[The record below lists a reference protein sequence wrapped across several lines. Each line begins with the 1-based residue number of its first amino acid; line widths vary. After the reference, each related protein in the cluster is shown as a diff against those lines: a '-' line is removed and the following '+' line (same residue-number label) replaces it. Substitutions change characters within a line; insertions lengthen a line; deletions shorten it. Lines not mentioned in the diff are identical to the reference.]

1 MNLFGFGKSK
11 QNNTLT
17 RGQKVKMITSD
28 GDDSYFN
35 WDGNVYENDIIR
47 SVIRAKAKAVAKTTA
62 EHVRKS
68 GDNLSVNPD
77 FYIKMLLKR
86 PNPIMGMQQLLEKTV
101 TQLELNNNAYIFI
114 NRDGNGCPIGLYP
127 IIATSVQVLTN
138 GSETFLQFTIKKNGK
153 VITFN
158 YKDVIHLRQ
167 DFNDSDTFGSSN
179 IKALTSL
186 MSVVNS
192 VDKGIVKAIKNSNV
206 VQWLLSYEANL
217 TPEDVKK
224 QVKEFTDSFLSID
237 SEYGGAAGID
247 NKMKAD
253 RVEPK
258 SYMPDKEFQK
268 ENARRIYNYFGINEK
283 IINASYNENEWNAFY
298 ESSIEPILI
307 QLTEEFTYKLF
318 SRKEISYGNEIRF
331 ISKNLTFASMSS
343 KIALGGLADR
353 AIMNPNEI
361 REILGYAPHENGH
374 EFLLRKDTATTTSQT
389 IEGGE
394 N

>member
-1 MNLFGFGKSK
+1 MKLFSFGKSK
-11 QNNTLT
+11 QSNTLT
-17 RGQKVKMITSD
+17 KGQKVKMITSD
-28 GDDSYFN
+28 SDDSYFN
-35 WDGNVYENDIIR
+35 WDGNVYENDIVR

-68 GDNLSVNPD
+68 GDNIAINPD
-77 FYIKMLLKR
+77 FYMKMLLKR
-86 PNPIMGMQQLLEKTV
+86 PNPHMGIQQLLEKTV
-101 TQLELNNNAYIFI
+101 IQLELNNNAYIFI
-114 NRDGNGCPIGLYP
+114 NRDVNGYPIGLYP
-127 IIATSVQVLTN
+127 IIATNVQVMTN
-138 GSETFLQFTIKKNGK
+138 ESETFLQFTIKKNGK
-153 VITFN
+153 IATFN

-167 DFNDSDTFGSSN
+167 DFNNSDMFGSSN
-179 IKALTSL
+179 VDALASL
-186 MSVVNS
+186 MQVVNS
-192 VDKGIVKAIKNSNV
+192 VDKGVVKAIKNSNV
-206 VQWLLSYEANL
+206 VQWLLSYDANL
-217 TPEDVKK
+217 TPDDIKK
-224 QVKEFTDSFLSID
+224 QTKQFTDSFLNID

-247 NKMKAD
+247 SKMKAD

-307 QLTEEFTYKLF
+307 QLSEEFTYKLF

-331 ISKNLTFASMSS
+331 ISKNLMFASMSS

-361 REILGYAPHENGH
+361 REILGYAPHENGY

-389 IEGGE
+389 VEGGE
-394 N
+394 K